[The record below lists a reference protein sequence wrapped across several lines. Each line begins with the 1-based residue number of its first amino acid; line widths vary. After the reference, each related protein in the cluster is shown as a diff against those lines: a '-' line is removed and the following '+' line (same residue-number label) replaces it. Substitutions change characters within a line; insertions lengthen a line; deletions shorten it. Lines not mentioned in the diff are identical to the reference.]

1 MLLRANQRVHCRNGS
16 PAGVPLPAP
25 WNHTSCGACCDLPTR
40 CAATGCSQNMSP
52 VGHKPLPAYV
62 FAAQVHVSTNQLINT
77 ARVLADPTQQHL
89 LQALAPLPL
98 ALPQQQPHQGGHNA
112 HATTTAAPPSADTAG
127 PSPQHHHQQQRQQQQ
142 QTPALSAAI
151 VVGDEY
157 YAAKEQLFI
166 AEQALLRTMRFE
178 LGAQQ
183 PHKHLLNYV
192 ALLEL
197 SQHAAAAAVCV
208 LNDAVAYTRVVCTH
222 SAAVVAAAAL
232 QHVLATTTAT
242 GGDEG
247 VVSRGRS
254 SKEQQVAVASGQ
266 WVGLVGLPDAE
277 VAAAQQEIAGLYRR
291 LAVDTG

>member
-1 MLLRANQRVHCRNGS
+1 MDK
-16 PAGVPLPAP
+16 PAP
-25 WNHTSCGACCDLPTR
+25 R
-40 CAATGCSQNMSP
+40 
-52 VGHKPLPAYV
+52 VYV
-62 FAAQVHVSTNQLINT
+62 APAQVHVSTNQLINT

-98 ALPQQQPHQGGHNA
+98 ARQQQHNA
-112 HATTTAAPPSADTAG
+112 HATTTAAPPPPAGTAG
-127 PSPQHHHQQQRQQQQ
+127 PSPQQQHQQQQQ

-178 LGAQQ
+178 LGVQQ

-197 SQHAAAAAVCV
+197 GQHAAAAAVCV

-232 QHVLATTTAT
+232 QHVLATTTAEAAAA
-242 GGDEG
+242 GGGEG
-247 VVSRGRS
+247 VVSRGRRS
-254 SKEQQVAVASGQ
+254 SKEQQVAVASGE
-266 WVGLVGLPDAE
+266 WVSLVGLPDAE
-277 VAAAQQEIAGLYRR
+277 VVAAQQDIAGLYRR
-291 LAVDTG
+291 LAVVDTG